1 MGEFLDRHPEQFFA
15 ACGQHLG
22 LTALATVIALVL
34 VLPLGLALTRG
45 PLRRLGRPALVAA
58 GIGEGAPAIG
68 LMVLLACV
76 LGFGVRSSVAGLVA
90 CAVLP
95 ALRVFT
101 AGRAPPRAVDGQPPC
116 SWMIAIFCHTFR
128 AMSDVRA
135 SMPSTAS
142 STSASVVSS
151 ANSAAVLPTSESISV
166 Q

>member
-1 MGEFLDRHPEQFFA
+1 MGEFLGRRPEQFLA
-15 ACGQHLG
+15 ACWQHLG

-34 VLPLGLALTRG
+34 VLPLGPALPRG
-45 PLRRLGRPALVAA
+45 PLHRLGRPALVAA

-68 LMVLLACV
+68 LMALLACV
-76 LGFGVRSSVAGLVA
+76 LGFGGPLLGRGPRGLCGAPGSTGLHGVAGTP
-90 CAVLP
+90 AV
-95 ALRVFT
+95 
-101 AGRAPPRAVDGQPPC
+101 GGQLPC